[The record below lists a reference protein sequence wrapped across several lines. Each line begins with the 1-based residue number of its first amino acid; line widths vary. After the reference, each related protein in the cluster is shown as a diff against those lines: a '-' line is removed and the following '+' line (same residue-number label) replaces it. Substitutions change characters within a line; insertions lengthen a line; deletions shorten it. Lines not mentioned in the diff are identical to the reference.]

1 LWLKNLFLSNFRGF
15 SHLELKLSPRLN
27 ILWGENGQG
36 KTNFLEALYCLGHG
50 ISFRTNC
57 DEELIK
63 WGEKALYLKGE
74 GIKSDR
80 AFTYEFSLIRS
91 SPKVRKVNSRR
102 VNLRNP
108 DKWLWMV
115 VFTPEDLWL
124 IKGPPSQRRN
134 FLDSK
139 LPFFNFHYS
148 RLQSSYNKVLSQR
161 NYLLSLG
168 EKREVANHL
177 ESWDQQLVDLGS
189 KIVKL
194 RLEGLRKLEFFF
206 KKIYPQVMNKESRV
220 DLIYKCSF
228 LRDFSP
234 QMEVSCIKDAFRKEL
249 NLKREREI
257 EKGMTLIGPH
267 RDDFL
272 VLINGVDL
280 RSFGSQGEQRIA
292 ALSLKMAEIG
302 LVKSREGD
310 YPITLL
316 DDIISELDPRRQ
328 KLLLSLIKSQSQ
340 IFITTTHPSLMEQI
354 FMKDAYFFEVK
365 KGDVRRR

>member
-1 LWLKNLFLSNFRGF
+1 LWLKNLFLFNFRDFGR
-15 SHLELKLSPRLN
+15 LELKFSPGVN
-27 ILWGENGQG
+27 IFWGENGQG

-50 ISFRTNC
+50 VSFRTSC

-63 WGEKALYLKGE
+63 WGEEALYLKGE
-74 GIKSDR
+74 GVKSDR
-80 AFTYEFSLIRS
+80 TFTYEFSLGLKI
-91 SPKVRKVNSRR
+91 PKVRRVNSQR

-115 VFTPEDLWL
+115 IFIPDDLWL
-124 IKGPPSQRRN
+124 IKGSPWQRRN

-139 LPFFNFHYS
+139 LPFLNFHYS
-148 RLQSSYNKVLSQR
+148 YLQSSYNKVLSQR
-161 NYLLSLG
+161 NYLLSLSRK
-168 EKREVANHL
+168 ENIVSHL
-177 ESWDQQLVDLGS
+177 EGWDQQLVDLGS
-189 KIVKL
+189 KIVKI
-194 RLEGLRKLEFFF
+194 RLEGLKRLEFFF
-206 KKIYPQVMNKESRV
+206 KKIYPRVMNKDSRV

-228 LRDFSP
+228 LKELSP
-234 QMEVSCIKDAFRKEL
+234 RMEVSCIKDAFRGEL
-249 NLKREREI
+249 NSKREKEM

-280 RSFGSQGEQRIA
+280 RSFGSQGEQRMA

-310 YPITLL
+310 YPIILL

-328 KLLLSLIKSQSQ
+328 KLLLSLIKGQNQ
-340 IFITTTHPSLMEQI
+340 VFITTTYPSLFEQI
-354 FMKDAYFFEVK
+354 MKDAYFFEVK
-365 KGDVRRR
+365 EGNLRRR